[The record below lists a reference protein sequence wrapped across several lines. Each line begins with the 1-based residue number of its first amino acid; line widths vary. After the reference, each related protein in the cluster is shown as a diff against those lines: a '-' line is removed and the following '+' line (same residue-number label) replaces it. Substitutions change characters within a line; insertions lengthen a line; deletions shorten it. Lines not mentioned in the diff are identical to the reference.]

1 MKWCTKTFA
10 SLSLAGLALA
20 SSNRFENDAEAFI
33 LSAKHDVSSTRP
45 RLPPQLVRH
54 ILLQRVS
61 TGDDHS
67 SLSADLPDEIETDRA
82 LAYLNQYGREPRALF
97 SGDKDDDRNP
107 SMVLML
113 EGITEDN
120 GRALRQGLKARKQ
133 ALAFTVA
140 DTPSA
145 DATAE
150 LLQRDF
156 SGLLSSCDEF
166 ADLATPE
173 NDKCWSGR
181 SLVAKYD
188 VAKNPEFLSSLTS
201 NLDTLLAATT
211 KKHMDVMILLVPES
225 SRTAGVKE
233 WTSATNNLNRRQASE
248 AVITDHRANE
258 HSAKATGHK
267 KQPVPSSSSAS
278 TAALRK
284 IPDCF
289 ASASACM
296 NATDS
301 CSGHGA
307 CHDRFSADNSKPE
320 TSADKKALVCFQC
333 VCAPTINNDDKGG
346 QSRTFW
352 GGNTCAKQDV
362 STQFWLIAGS
372 TVALVG
378 MISLSIGMLFSV
390 GEEKLPGVIGAGVS
404 KSSK

>member
-20 SSNRFENDAEAFI
+20 SSSRFDNDAEVFI
-33 LSAKHDVSSTRP
+33 LSAKHDASSTRP

-97 SGDKDDDRNP
+97 SAGKDDDRNP

-156 SGLLSSCDEF
+156 SGLLSSCNEV
-166 ADLATPE
+166 ADLVTPE

-181 SLVAKYD
+181 SLVAKHD

-201 NLDTLLAATT
+201 NLDTLLAATS
-211 KKHMDVMILLVPES
+211 KSHMEVMLLLVPES
-225 SRTAGVKE
+225 SRTAGLKE
-233 WTSATNNLNRRQASE
+233 WTSATNHLDRRQAE
-248 AVITDHRANE
+248 AVITDHRANG

-267 KQPVPSSSSAS
+267 KQAVSSSSAS

-284 IPDCF
+284 IPNCF

-307 CHDRFSADNSKPE
+307 CHDRFSADDSKPE
-320 TSADKKALVCFQC
+320 TSADGKTLVCFQC

-362 STQFWLIAGS
+362 STQFWLIAGM
-372 TVALVG
+372 TVALIGLV
-378 MISLSIGMLFSV
+378 SLSVGMLFSV

>member
-20 SSNRFENDAEAFI
+20 SNSRFDNDAEAFI
-33 LSAKHDVSSTRP
+33 LSAKHDASSTRP
-45 RLPPQLVRH
+45 RLSPQLVRH

-97 SGDKDDDRNP
+97 SGGKDDDRNP

-120 GRALRQGLKARKQ
+120 SRALRQGLQARKQ

-150 LLQRDF
+150 LLEKDF
-156 SGLLSSCDEF
+156 SSVLSSCDEF

-181 SLVAKYD
+181 SLMAKHD
-188 VAKNPEFLSSLTS
+188 VAKNPEFLSSLTT
-201 NLDTLLAATT
+201 NLDSLLSATT
-211 KKHMDVMILLVPES
+211 KKQMDVMILLVPES

-267 KQPVPSSSSAS
+267 KQPVSSSSSAS

-284 IPDCF
+284 IPNCF
-289 ASASACM
+289 TSASACM
-296 NATDS
+296 NATDG

-307 CHDRFSADNSKPE
+307 CHDRFSADDSKAE
-320 TSADKKALVCFQC
+320 TSADGKKNLVCFQC
-333 VCAPTINNDDKGG
+333 VCAPTINDDKGG

-362 STQFWLIAGS
+362 STQFWLIAGM

-378 MISLSIGMLFSV
+378 LVSFSVGMLFSV

-404 KSSK
+404 RSSK